1 METKESN
8 ATERQLAYPDV
19 YTWVEYYLVYMYR
32 RPMVPSRIA
41 WCPQWWKH
49 IEALTRLE
57 ALWRSWEYMR
67 QENAMT
73 GLARWWIELADPTMR
88 ALMDPDG
95 TFKGCTDTQHKNRPL
110 ADQHLPFDPVP
121 HEARII
127 TAA

>member
-1 METKESN
+1 METQENN
-8 ATERQLAYPDV
+8 ATERKLAYPDV
-19 YTWVEYYLVYMYR
+19 YTWVEHYLVYMYR

-95 TFKGCTDTQHKNRPL
+95 TFKGCTDTQHKNRSP

-121 HEARII
+121 DEARII
-127 TAA
+127 AGA